1 MNQQIEPFAWIL
13 SCILLMLKLG
23 LGLWTPGIPL
33 SVLIINYYDDQRR
46 YRKYKRKIIAN
57 LPPMDLPFFSDL
69 YCTLKLK
76 RIKQHKCNGNRT
88 RWMIKKRRLREKRRR
103 MRKRMRARNPTIRMI
118 QGSIK
123 YPLTYKTLK
132 ENEKINRNIGKWQL

>member
-13 SCILLMLKLG
+13 SCILLMLELG
-23 LGLWTPGIPL
+23 LGLWTPSILL
-33 SVLIINYYDDQRR
+33 SVFLLFEDDQRC
-46 YRKYKRKIIAN
+46 YRKYTARRIIAN
-57 LPPMDLPFFSDL
+57 LPPMDLPFFSGRHSW
-69 YCTLKLK
+69 TLELGRISIAQKNRIMLK
-76 RIKQHKCNGNRT
+76 RMRARN
-88 RWMIKKRRLREKRRR
+88 RR

>member
-13 SCILLMLKLG
+13 SCILLMLELG
-23 LGLWTPGIPL
+23 LGLWTPSILL
-33 SVLIINYYDDQRR
+33 SVFLLFEDDQRC
-46 YRKYKRKIIAN
+46 YRKYTARRIIAN

-118 QGSIK
+118 QGSMN

>member
-13 SCILLMLKLG
+13 SCILLMLELG

-57 LPPMDLPFFSDL
+57 LPPMDLPFFSGRHSW
-69 YCTLKLK
+69 TLELGRISIAQKNRIMLK
-76 RIKQHKCNGNRT
+76 RMRARN
-88 RWMIKKRRLREKRRR
+88 RR